1 MLPEMNDDS
10 KLLWQQALLRG
21 QIQHGLQTLEQKR
34 FLEYG
39 RLVPEMPTDDGALL
53 RKAVLSEDCINDLV
67 RPMREAGW
75 QVNVGEPDEQGL
87 YMTALASAEG
97 ESFRAALLF
106 SCATDNSIY
115 RKLAETCDAI
125 LYRGAPYHQ
134 DQYAYGL
141 RVHVGPVAGWQPPRP
156 PGQR

>member
-1 MLPEMNDDS
+1 M
-10 KLLWQQALLRG
+10 
-21 QIQHGLQTLEQKR
+21 LEQKR
-34 FLEYG
+34 YQEHG

-53 RKAVLSEDCINDLV
+53 RQAVLSEDCINDLV

-75 QVNVGEPDEQGL
+75 QVEVGEPEEQGL
-87 YMTALASAEG
+87 FMTVVANADG

-106 SCATDNSIY
+106 SCATDNAVY

-125 LYRGAPYHQ
+125 LYRGVPYHQ

-141 RVHVGPVAGWQPPRP
+141 KVHVGPVAGWQPPRAP
-156 PGQR
+156 SRRSI